1 MLDRGPEFGKW
12 RRAVGSGHPRSSLAR
27 RDGSHACPNPPNS
40 NKNRPRSGY
49 AQQNAQISLAISQN
63 VSHGVVWGSE
73 RSEALHLRQQL
84 RRLPDL
90 GEESL
95 RAALDQERQGGQHF
109 MLHASLWSAQI
120 LWPLQNDFSPEA
132 TRLGSPTGY
141 RGARGASPPSSG
153 AGGPGCGRAH
163 RCPKRAPLTRPRR

>member
-1 MLDRGPEFGKW
+1 MLDRGRELGKR
-12 RRAVGSGHPRSSLAR
+12 RRAVFWAPAFFTSSAGREPCLSQLPKFKQKIAP
-27 RDGSHACPNPPNS
+27 STP
-40 NKNRPRSGY
+40 

-120 LWPLQNDFSPEA
+120 LWPLHNDFSPEA

>member
-1 MLDRGPEFGKW
+1 MEKR
-12 RRAVGSGHPRSSLAR
+12 VGSGHPRSSLVR

-109 MLHASLWSAQI
+109 MLHASLWSRR
-120 LWPLQNDFSPEA
+120 FF
-132 TRLGSPTGY
+132 
-141 RGARGASPPSSG
+141 
-153 AGGPGCGRAH
+153 GRFKTTFLSRSYAFGL
-163 RCPKRAPLTRPRR
+163 ADGL